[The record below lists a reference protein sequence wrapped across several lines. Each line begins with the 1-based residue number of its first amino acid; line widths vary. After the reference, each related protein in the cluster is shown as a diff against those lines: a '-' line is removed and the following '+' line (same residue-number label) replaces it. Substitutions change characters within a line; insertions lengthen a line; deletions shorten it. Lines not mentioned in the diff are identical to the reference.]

1 MSGDDLAARK
11 RLLIAR
17 SELARTELALA
28 LTDIRGAIAPPPVVR
43 SARSRRIAAFLVG
56 STVPI
61 LGISRIGKVLRAIS
75 FVFSVARVVS
85 GLRRR

>member
-1 MSGDDLAARK
+1 MSDDLAARK

-28 LTDIRGAIAPPPVVR
+28 LTDIRAALAPPRVVR
-43 SARSRRIAAFLVG
+43 SAHSRRIAAFLVG

-61 LGISRIGKVLRAIS
+61 LGVSRIGKVIRAIS
-75 FVFSVARVVS
+75 FVFTAARVVR